1 MSQTTSYCV
10 YIAKNTRVKVK
21 NRAEDSCEYCLINE
35 AFSVIGFEVDHI
47 IPIKHGGGSDL
58 ENLAYSCAICNFYKG
73 SDVATVFLPDRNPI
87 RLFHP
92 RADQWKDHFE
102 WDREGMLIAKS
113 PVGAATIKVLKLN
126 QPERFTERHLLIK
139 AKLYPWVE

>member
-1 MSQTTSYCV
+1 MTNR
-10 YIAKNTRVKVK
+10 YIAKSTRAKVK
-21 NRAEDSCEYCLINE
+21 IRAEDSFEYCLINE

-58 ENLAYSCAICNFYKG
+58 GNLAYSCAICNYYKG
-73 SDVATVFLPDRNPI
+73 SDVATVFLPDKNPI

-126 QPERFTERHLLIK
+126 QPERITERHLLIK
-139 AKLYPWVE
+139 AKLYPLS